1 MNAVRESC
9 RPKHQVLILKCFPR
23 YQKGVL
29 EVKPNSSELSYLL
42 YYVSTRRSKLQKVG
56 AFLEKKTARDVS
68 KGRIG
73 NVQVALQ
80 ILTALVEALPRE
92 LPLYAQSVLTIIETV
107 ISSKD
112 ITMVEGTVPTFEMFC
127 SSQDLSVLAAE
138 QQYAAQYLNIVQ
150 SYADFASSKTK
161 GPLDTANNLPMKLRL
176 KNIGLRAIRSMV
188 GSESLSADGG
198 KQLSI
203 IVPVILENL
212 YADSEDTLVSLHL
225 KSKDSDKA
233 ESEIPRHH
241 RRMSTATVSTAD
253 PPAGDAAEASGT
265 TADADKAAEL
275 EVRLLAL
282 RCLEHIFVVST
293 NRSQIRT
300 AAGLVLEF
308 IVDHDGNSGS
318 EKTTQDSS
326 AWAQSLM
333 ELIAKWCPVQDR
345 FIVLFT
351 AVEILRGMSADEL
364 PVQQQIVMASLIDSL
379 LKSPVNMI
387 GLSVIDVLVGFVQH
401 ILRLLQTPSPPA
413 SQAHL
418 PATKEGEA
426 ANDPTVNDG
435 DLEKPGANPPQSHP
449 MTPENE
455 RLVTLLKQCIGDL
468 ATHIYYANQIFDMIQ
483 TLLKRIRPPV
493 LSDATAG
500 AATNNVSEPS
510 TPANQ
515 ISNTAYERHSE
526 NFFYSADARIAA
538 LEAVKN
544 ILVVANL
551 KKAALT
557 GAGIVSR
564 NPVGIQVW
572 EGTQWL
578 LRDSDRQVQTAYAE
592 AFLSWLQLET
602 SKSDL
607 QVKDSTKK
615 VFRSLSKKE
624 PAGGRKASTSSAVTD
639 KKPASV
645 SSNFLQLLH
654 LTLYDIAVEFASVEP
669 QIFVVYLLLVN
680 LVEHLGVNAVRFGLP
695 MVLALQEV
703 VPPSESLSSADAQ
716 VNIGSL
722 VYGYL
727 SALTEKFDFETSKV
741 GAGIQAE
748 ISRRKKR
755 GAWLECIQLP
765 PLSLSQIPANG
776 NKVSN
781 SDIDEPFHIFSATE
795 DVVRQVENAYTAS
808 LIAAPQSPPGSPGRN
823 ITPQVPGQAFSNPNQ
838 DFKLPADIKEDMLSP
853 WSRDA
858 NLAILEKEKIKAA
871 SLAGS
876 KHASSAKRNYGSLN
890 GFGRDSPNRD
900 SSPATDRQDTNGP
913 DAFGT
918 SVSGFQV
925 PRSASLPDRSLAGS
939 NRDSTIRVNDLKRML
954 TVGGGSN
961 VRRSSP
967 LRGRL
972 DASSAS
978 IASSSSES
986 LISGTFS
993 TSDFGAESRPQ
1004 SIRDNG
1010 RSASREGPETP
1021 KAARATSPSGK
1032 NNSNENSFTDLGD
1045 DIPPVPPLPS
1055 GLAIPGGFPE
1065 SSSNV
1070 SRQSSVRSDHPSPS
1084 PTTVNFARNTLV
1096 NKNSGQLGRTLSG
1109 KKSRS
1114 NNSLNASASRKTTPT
1129 AIVSPATPNAAQPPS
1144 SRLEIDKLLDGVLP
1158 QESSPHFDH
1167 IQLTLETPG
1176 STRGKSRTLEDR
1188 RKITSGIGRPPY

>member
-1 MNAVRESC
+1 MSPREGSGEFC
-9 RPKHQVLILKCFPR
+9 STFFSLKTKIVDMLIR
-23 YQKGVL
+23 TD
-29 EVKPNSSELSYLL
+29 SS
-42 YYVSTRRSKLQKVG
+42 R
-56 AFLEKKTARDVS
+56 
-68 KGRIG
+68 
-73 NVQVALQ
+73 NVQVVLQ
-80 ILTALVEALPRE
+80 ILTALVEKLPRE
-92 LPLYAQSVLTIIETV
+92 LPLYAHSVLTIIETV
-107 ISSKD
+107 IGSKD
-112 ITMVEGTVPTFEMFC
+112 VTMVEETVPTFEMFC

-138 QQYAAQYLNIVQ
+138 QQYATQYLNIVQ
-150 SYADFASSKTK
+150 SYAEFASSKAK
-161 GPLDTANNLPMKLRL
+161 GTLDTTNNLPLKLRL

-188 GSESLSADGG
+188 GSESLSGDGG
-198 KQLSI
+198 KQLAI

-212 YADSEDTLVSLHL
+212 YADGEDTLVSLHL
-225 KSKDSDKA
+225 KSQTTDKA
-233 ESEIPRHH
+233 ENEMPKH
-241 RRMSTATVSTAD
+241 RRRASTVTVPAAD

-275 EVRLLAL
+275 EVRLLAM

-308 IVDHDGNSGS
+308 IVDHPENNSES
-318 EKTTQDSS
+318 EKTAQDSS

-351 AVEILRGMSADEL
+351 AVEILRGMSADDH

-401 ILRLLQTPSPPA
+401 ILRLLQAPSP
-413 SQAHL
+413 
-418 PATKEGEA
+418 PATKEGENA
-426 ANDPTVNDG
+426 TANG
-435 DLEKPGANPPQSHP
+435 DLEKAPKGHTI
-449 MTPENE
+449 TPENE
-455 RLVTLLKQCIGDL
+455 KLASLLKQCIGDL
-468 ATHIYYANQIFDMIQ
+468 ATHIYYADQISDMIR

-493 LSDATAG
+493 LFDANAS
-500 AATNNVSEPS
+500 AAVNTVSEPS
-510 TPANQ
+510 ASTNQ
-515 ISNTAYERHSE
+515 INTANERQSE
-526 NFFYSADARIAA
+526 NFFYSADARITA

-551 KKAALT
+551 KKTALT

-578 LRDSDRQVQTAYAE
+578 LRDSDRQVQIAYAG
-592 AFLSWLQLET
+592 ALLSWLQLET

-607 QVKDSTKK
+607 QVKDSSKK
-615 VFRSLSKKE
+615 VFRSQSKKE
-624 PAGGRKASTSSAVTD
+624 SAGRKASASSAAND
-639 KKPASV
+639 KKPISV

-654 LTLYDIAVEFASVEP
+654 LTLYDIANECASVDP

-695 MVLALQEV
+695 MVLKLQEAI
-703 VPPSESLSSADAQ
+703 PPSEVLSSADAQ
-716 VNIGSL
+716 INIGSL

-741 GAGIQAE
+741 GAGIHGE
-748 ISRRKKR
+748 VTKRKKR
-755 GAWLECIQLP
+755 GAWLECIQFP
-765 PLSLSQIPANG
+765 PLPLSQIPSSG

-781 SDIDEPFHIFSATE
+781 SDIDEPFHVFSATE

-808 LIAAPQSPPGSPGRN
+808 LIAAPQSPPGSPGR
-823 ITPQVPGQAFSNPNQ
+823 TVPPQVPGQAFFSSNQ
-838 DFKLPADIKEDMLSP
+838 DLKLPAEIKEDMLSP
-853 WSRDA
+853 WSREA
-858 NLAILEKEKIKAA
+858 SLAILEKEKTRAA

-890 GFGRDSPNRD
+890 GFGNNTSPRDSPT
-900 SSPATDRQDTNGP
+900 ATERQDTNGT
-913 DAFGT
+913 DGA
-918 SVSGFQV
+918 SGFQV
-925 PRSASLPDRSLAGS
+925 PRSSSLPDRSLAES

-954 TVGGGSN
+954 TVGGSSN

-972 DASSAS
+972 DANNNGS

-986 LISGTFS
+986 LVSGTFS
-993 TSDFGAESRPQ
+993 ASDFGTESRPQ
-1004 SIRDNG
+1004 SIRENG
-1010 RSASREGPETP
+1010 RSASREGSETP
-1021 KAARATSPSGK
+1021 KAAPATSPPPGK
-1032 NNSNENSFTDLGD
+1032 SNSNENSFSDLGD

-1055 GLAIPGGFPE
+1055 GLAIPGGFPDT
-1065 SSSNV
+1065 SSNV
-1070 SRQSSVRSDHPSPS
+1070 SRQSSIRSDHYSSSS
-1084 PTTVNFARNTLV
+1084 PTTVNFARNGSLV
-1096 NKNSGQLGRTLSG
+1096 NKSSAQQLGRSLSG

-1114 NNSLNASASRKTTPT
+1114 NTSLNNASRRTTPT
-1129 AIVSPATPNAAQPPS
+1129 AVASSPSTTTPNAGQSPS

-1158 QESSPHFDH
+1158 QESSPHFDQ

-1176 STRGKSRTLEDR
+1176 LTRGKSRTLEER